1 MSSVPVS
8 VSDSVSESASKL
20 VNFASILEDQI
31 VVMRDAA
38 PLVEVLHELRQVVN
52 VKGN

>member
-1 MSSVPVS
+1 MSTVS
-8 VSDSVSESASKL
+8 KVVSKL
-20 VNFASILEDQI
+20 VNFASILVD
-31 VVMRDAA
+31 VGMPDAV